1 MAGWQWMTVCV
12 CMCVCVCVC
21 AYVCVCTVY
30 IYLHCVYLSTYL
42 SGCARDVFLSYSQTI
57 FAFHRKIRLA
67 ICLFCFGLDLWECWW
82 INTNLTHDVTKEYRT
97 QLNVQWTWQYN
108 NITILFAG
116 HEIEIPSNS
125 VNQNDFS
132 SPWAEYKV
140 WSRKTRPET
149 CLFCTAADSTYHQ
162 QARCVYT
169 MCLF

>member
-1 MAGWQWMTVCV
+1 MDDCV
-12 CMCVCVCVC
+12 CMCVCALCIST
-21 AYVCVCTVY
+21 YTVY
-30 IYLHCVYLSTYL
+30 IYLHCVYLSTLCISIYIPVSQHRL
-42 SGCARDVFLSYSQTI
+42 CLRCLSYSQTI
-57 FAFHRKIRLA
+57 FAFHRKIVLA

-169 MCLF
+169 VCLF